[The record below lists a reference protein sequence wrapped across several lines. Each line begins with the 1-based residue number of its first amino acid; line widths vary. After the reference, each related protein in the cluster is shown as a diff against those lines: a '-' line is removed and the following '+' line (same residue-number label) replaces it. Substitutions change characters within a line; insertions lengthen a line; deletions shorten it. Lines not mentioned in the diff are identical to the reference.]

1 MNDEPGFA
9 SRAIDPDIFSSQLT
23 KIGDFFPRHP
33 DVRHQ
38 VVPATDG
45 DNLRSLRITR
55 EQTRGGA
62 HGCMNISGNQRL
74 ISSRRAV
81 DSDGLDDQALFLKES
96 LITGHEQRKRDRRK
110 QWDRNAHLLLCRH
123 RSRSEYDNYSEYYR
137 AKQRRD
143 LHPSCPSLLRPA
155 PGKDRDLADK
165 LLFRLSQVRRLRI
178 NPA

>member
-1 MNDEPGFA
+1 MM
-9 SRAIDPDIFSSQLT
+9 SQGLLPARLT
-23 KIGDFFPRHP
+23 PTFFPRSSRRS
-33 DVRHQ
+33 VIFSRVTQ
-38 VVPATDG
+38 TYGTKVVPATDG

-155 PGKDRDLADK
+155 PGKRS
-165 LLFRLSQVRRLRI
+165 RSGRQVIVPSFASKKAR
-178 NPA
+178 